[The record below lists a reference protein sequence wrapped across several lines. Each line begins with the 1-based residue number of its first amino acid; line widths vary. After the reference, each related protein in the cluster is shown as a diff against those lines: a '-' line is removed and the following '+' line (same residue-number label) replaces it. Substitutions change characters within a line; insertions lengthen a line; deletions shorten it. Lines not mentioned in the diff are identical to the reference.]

1 MTRVERLTNYSN
13 IEPENIRF
21 CAPIVSNVPGKDIT
35 YQRIPITINHDDGT
49 YGSLLIKTEKC
60 FTFGARQNFDKETGE
75 LTGWTLPIA
84 MYDRLEPTKAQREW
98 VEGFFEIVGCCEEFL
113 LYNHEFEKTW
123 LDNIANCMW
132 TSSDKTR
139 GPTLY
144 PKIIATRSKRFN
156 TKFRMVKD
164 LLNNS
169 DEGVSITKEKLTE
182 NYNVIAV
189 INFDSLYVC
198 GEDAYL
204 QVKVYEALL
213 EEQEEL
219 PSLLRPS
226 LFKD

>member
-1 MTRVERLTNYSN
+1 
-13 IEPENIRF
+13 
-21 CAPIVSNVPGKDIT
+21 
-35 YQRIPITINHDDGT
+35 
-49 YGSLLIKTEKC
+49 
-60 FTFGARQNFDKETGE
+60 
-75 LTGWTLPIA
+75 
-84 MYDRLEPTKAQREW
+84 MYDRLGPTEAQREW
-98 VEGFFEIVGCCEEFL
+98 VEGFYKIVECCEEFL
-113 LYNHEFEKTW
+113 LYNHEFEKTM

-132 TSSDKTR
+132 SSSDKTR

-144 PKIIATRSKRFN
+144 PKIIATKPKRFD

-164 LLNNS
+164 LLDNS